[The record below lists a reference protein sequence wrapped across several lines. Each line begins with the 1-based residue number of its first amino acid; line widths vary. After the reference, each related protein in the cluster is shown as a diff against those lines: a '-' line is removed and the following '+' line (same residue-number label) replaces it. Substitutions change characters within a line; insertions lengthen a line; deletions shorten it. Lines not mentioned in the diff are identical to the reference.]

1 MSILVKGLPMPESCK
16 TCLFRRECQNPWG
29 FWTNHCGLYT
39 WCGITPDKIP
49 EECRLVEIPT
59 PHGELIDRSKIGLTN
74 FECFMFAGDFREAF
88 LAYINKVE
96 CAPTII
102 EAEGGEDE

>member
-1 MSILVKGLPMPESCK
+1 MSILVKGIQMPESCK

-49 EECRLVEIPT
+49 GECRLVEVKT
-59 PHGELIDRSKIGLTN
+59 PHGRLIYADAL
-74 FECFMFAGDFREAF
+74 
-88 LAYINKVE
+88 LAMDDGYYSQFGYSPPDIDE
-96 CAPTII
+96 MPTIVK
-102 EAEGGEDE
+102 AEGWGAE